1 MTWCRLILGV
11 VAASMGTIA
20 GFLIIN
26 TVRPNGMFSP
36 SKLPS
41 PYLHPIERTGK

>member
-1 MTWCRLILGV
+1 MTWYRLILGV
-11 VAASMGTIA
+11 VAASIGIIA

-26 TVRPNGMFSP
+26 TVLPDVMFSP

-41 PYLHPIERTGK
+41 PYLHPIGRTAE